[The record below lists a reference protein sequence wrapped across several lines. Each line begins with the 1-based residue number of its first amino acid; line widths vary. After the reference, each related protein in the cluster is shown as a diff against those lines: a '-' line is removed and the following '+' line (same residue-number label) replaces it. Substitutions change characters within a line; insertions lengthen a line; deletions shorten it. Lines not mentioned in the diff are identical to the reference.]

1 MLSAESYQNIIS
13 YLIRQLWRIF
23 PKALAH
29 TQIHKHTST
38 HHGFVMKVLSLLPCW
53 YDKRKHNSAAE
64 AHKQSDNLYSSDIE
78 WFWHEISG
86 VRGQESDGLRHPSS
100 CVCAW
105 FSVRFILKI
114 HYQPCFAKNGK
125 ILSYGLSTD
134 GLFSFKSFE
143 IFWQFLHQFKYMNC
157 HKSKAITFNE
167 NLNGT

>member
-23 PKALAH
+23 PKASAH

-64 AHKQSDNLYSSDIE
+64 AHKQSVNLYSSDIE

-100 CVCAW
+100 CVCLVFGEIYFEDPLSAVFRKKW
-105 FSVRFILKI
+105 ENTFIRQFVFIQIIRDFLTVFAPVQI
-114 HYQPCFAKNGK
+114 HELP
-125 ILSYGLSTD
+125 
-134 GLFSFKSFE
+134 
-143 IFWQFLHQFKYMNC
+143 
-157 HKSKAITFNE
+157 
-167 NLNGT
+167 